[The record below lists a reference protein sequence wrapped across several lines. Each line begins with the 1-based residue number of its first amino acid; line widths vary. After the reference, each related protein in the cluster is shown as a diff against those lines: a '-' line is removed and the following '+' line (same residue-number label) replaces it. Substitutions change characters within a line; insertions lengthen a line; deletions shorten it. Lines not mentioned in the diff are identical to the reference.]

1 MKRWERWAFNLLSL
15 VVAITG
21 CLYWWMKYVLRSED
35 PFAVVNHPW
44 QASILNL
51 HLLAS
56 PGLILMFGIILNSHI
71 VKKLR
76 AGRSPNRKSGLL
88 SLGTFATMVISGY
101 MLQVSSSEVWLR
113 TYVAL
118 HVTSGVLF
126 SIAYGAHLI
135 INTRIV
141 RASPRTAMNGV
152 A

>member
-21 CLYWWMKYVLRSED
+21 FLYWWMKYVLRSED

-44 QASILNL
+44 QTSVLNL

-56 PGLILMFGIILNSHI
+56 PSFILVFGIILNSHI
-71 VKKLR
+71 MRKLR
-76 AGRSPNRKSGLL
+76 AGRSPNRTSGLL

-101 MLQVSSSEVWLR
+101 LLQVSSREVWLH
-113 TYVAL
+113 TFVAL

-126 SIAYGAHLI
+126 SLAYGVHLI

-141 RASPRTAMNGV
+141 RAGQRTAING
-152 A
+152 AA